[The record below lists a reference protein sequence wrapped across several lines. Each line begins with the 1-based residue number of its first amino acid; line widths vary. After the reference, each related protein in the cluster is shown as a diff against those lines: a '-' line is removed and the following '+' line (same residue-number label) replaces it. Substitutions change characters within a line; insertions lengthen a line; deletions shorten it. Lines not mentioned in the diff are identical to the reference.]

1 MAEVI
6 LRMGRW
12 FLVVNG
18 IYVAMETDVCRDD
31 LMIGARWS
39 EGSLR
44 QAAEFINEQRWKT
57 AQERMEIGHE
67 P

>member
-18 IYVAMETDVCRDD
+18 VYVAMETDVCRDD
-31 LMIGARWS
+31 FTSDARWS

-44 QAAEFINEQRWKT
+44 QAAEFINEQKWASANQRLEAT
-57 AQERMEIGHE
+57 

>member
-1 MAEVI
+1 MAEII

-18 IYVAMETDVCRDD
+18 VYVAMETDVCRDD
-31 LMIGARWS
+31 FTSDARWS

-44 QAAEFINEQRWKT
+44 QAAKFINEQRWKS
-57 AQERMEIGHE
+57 AEERMYETM